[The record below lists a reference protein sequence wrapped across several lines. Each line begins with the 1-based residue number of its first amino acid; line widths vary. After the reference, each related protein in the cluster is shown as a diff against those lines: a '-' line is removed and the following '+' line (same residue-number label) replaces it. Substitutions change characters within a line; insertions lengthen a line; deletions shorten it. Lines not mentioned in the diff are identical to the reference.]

1 MTDEKPPDAVRE
13 MVREGYAGIARNT
26 GQCCGGATANADA
39 IARRV
44 GYSEQDVQAVP
55 AGANLGLGC
64 GNPLSLANVQPGETV
79 VDLGSGAGFDALLAA
94 QVVGSTGYVIGI
106 DMTPEMLARAEANAR
121 SAGVGNVEFRR
132 GYIEALPIGD
142 ASVDVVISNCVIN
155 LSPEKARVFQE
166 AYRVLRPTGRL
177 AISDLVLKAPLPSG
191 LLRSVEAYVGC
202 VAGAMQR
209 DDYLAAIRAAGFRRV
224 EVVAEGSFGG
234 VVDLQSPEI
243 RAAVANDGLTTQDAE
258 RILEGVV
265 SLKVVAHKQEDGYLL
280 AR

>member
-1 MTDEKPPDAVRE
+1 MSTEKSPEAVRD

-26 GQCCGGATANADA
+26 GQCCGGANANADT
-39 IARRV
+39 IARHI
-44 GYSEQDVQAVP
+44 GYSDEDVRAVP

-64 GNPLSLANVQPGETV
+64 GNPLALANVRPGETV
-79 VDLGSGAGFDALLAA
+79 LDLGSGAGFDALLAA
-94 QVVGSTGYVIGI
+94 QAVGPTGRVVGI
-106 DMTPEMLARAEANAR
+106 DMTPEMLARAEANAQK
-121 SAGVGNVEFRR
+121 AGVPNVEFRR
-132 GYIEALPIGD
+132 GYIEALPVED

-155 LSPEKARVFQE
+155 LSPEKSRVFAE

-177 AISDLVLKAPLPSG
+177 AISDLVLKAPLPAG

-209 DDYLAAIRAAGFRRV
+209 DEYLAAISGAGFDRV
-224 EVVAEGSFGG
+224 EVVAEGSFAG

-243 RAAVANDGLTTQDAE
+243 RAAVAADGLTTEDAE

-265 SLKVVAHKQEDGYLL
+265 SLKAVAHK
-280 AR
+280 